1 MSGQASA
8 PGSRARRI
16 EPRDGGMEGDRFLIE
31 LAPCRGMAPPA
42 VISTYLW
49 WTGVCGGSASE
60 QDREQATLALRRY
73 RVNRDPA
80 TGVRQQRLQVCLS
93 TPVEDAAWQAAW
105 QRCTPGQVDVMDTC
119 GWPGHPD
126 AFGYPLFLDV
136 VYIDPDGR
144 VVLTPSGGL
153 QVAIGPDEALNGSF
167 SPAGLAAR
175 TLVSRLG
182 APCPGLT
189 PQRVRLPGMI
199 QDLATGSWRIVCLV
213 DLRGAVRRNP
223 SAAGMAAVLD
233 RRETAFTDLDPGEQ
247 NLTGLFA
254 RAPLQCAA
262 TAVLGR
268 MIRRRLAAPSDD

>member
-31 LAPCRGMAPPA
+31 IAPGRGVAPPA
-42 VISTYLW
+42 VISAYLW
-49 WTGVCGGSASE
+49 WTGVYGARASE
-60 QDREQATLALRRY
+60 QDRERATLALRRY
-73 RVNRDPA
+73 RVNRDPIS
-80 TGVRQQRLQVCLS
+80 GVRQQRLQVCLS

-105 QRCTPGQVDVMDTC
+105 QRSTPVQVDVMETC
-119 GWPGHPD
+119 GWPGQPD
-126 AFGYPLFLDV
+126 AFGYPLCLDV

-144 VVLTPSGGL
+144 VALTPSGGL
-153 QVAIGPDEALNGSF
+153 QVAIEPDEALNGSF

-199 QDLATGSWRIVCLV
+199 QDLAAGSWRIVCLV
-213 DLRGAVRRNP
+213 DLRGAGGRSP
-223 SAAGMAAVLD
+223 SAARMAAALD
-233 RRETAFTDLDPGEQ
+233 CTETAFTDLDAGEQ
-247 NLTGLFA
+247 DLTRLFA